1 MQSVG
6 LSIYHVQGNWPYN
19 GIQHATVEEIEK
31 ALDILCE
38 SQDLTLG
45 QVIDDDGDDLV
56 IVALYKDDAT
66 LFLIPSSST
75 LALAKEKINQAFRL
89 DPSSTYKLQ
98 YEANEGQWFSLND
111 DECFQSCII
120 FRKRADKNYVKL
132 RVHMLH

>member
-1 MQSVG
+1 MIHFFSVLFCLQSVG

-75 LALAKEKINQAFRL
+75 LALAKEKINQDFRL

-111 DECFQSCII
+111 DTCFQS
-120 FRKRADKNYVKL
+120 
-132 RVHMLH
+132 